1 MVASFHPRAKP
12 INGLTIEQPWQSD
25 CDRTLFPPPHPTI
38 LRDHFQASVAKWM
51 KAASEEYDEDDSFDK
66 DEIAELT
73 EISDDRCQVADFDHM
88 LGGAHI

>member
-1 MVASFHPRAKP
+1 
-12 INGLTIEQPWQSD
+12 
-25 CDRTLFPPPHPTI
+25 
-38 LRDHFQASVAKWM
+38 M

-88 LGGAHI
+88 LSVQPGERHIGGSQGVSGLLTPSIHPR